1 MEENTART
9 LTVSRNFG
17 PAMDIEELQLAD
29 RSLDKIVLRR
39 ISEEERIGYL
49 EDAYQTNRAIQREQ
63 DELKAIADEYKAR
76 IKVLKN
82 QAKQTMLVLNTGDR
96 EEMQTIAI
104 FDDWD
109 NSRIYE
115 YGPDGKFVSVRPMTN
130 KEKQLRIK

>member
-130 KEKQLRIK
+130 KEKQIRIK